1 VLHKHTEH
9 LAMSYLDLPIW
20 GAEAIGQVIN
30 LPPSKTYWAL
40 EQGYLPGRKVG
51 KKWVSTKR
59 QLIAAVTGREPVE
72 AS

>member
-1 VLHKHTEH
+1 
-9 LAMSYLDLPIW
+9 MSDLDLPIW
-20 GAEAIGQVIN
+20 GAQAIGEVVN
-30 LPPSKTYWAL
+30 LPPSKAYWAL

-72 AS
+72 AA